1 MKKILSLLLAGL
13 MTASLF
19 AVGASADTTETIVV
33 GGPSKADGV
42 LEDNFN
48 ANNNS
53 NSGEINVKV
62 DKITHKYAVD
72 MTFDFSDLTIGNIEW
87 DVENMKY
94 VKADGNTLADSDRT
108 ITISNRSDLPVNAKV
123 AVSEDT
129 ANDFV
134 TVDVETTYKDKTTKI
149 EKATA
154 ATESNA
160 QGTATSLEVKINFK
174 SENWDNVIAHYGQ
187 LFANNPETPSYKL
200 AKITVTISKVPT
212 TEG

>member
-13 MTASLF
+13 MTASMF

-48 ANNNS
+48 ANKS

-72 MTFDFSDLTIGNIEW
+72 MTFDFSDLTIG
-87 DVENMKY
+87 
-94 VKADGNTLADSDRT
+94 KADGNTLANSDRT

-160 QGTATSLEVKINFK
+160 QGTATSLKVKINFT

-200 AKITVTISKVPT
+200 AKITVTISKVSA

>member
-13 MTASLF
+13 MTASMF

-48 ANNNS
+48 ANKS

-94 VKADGNTLADSDRT
+94 VKADGNTLANSDRT

-160 QGTATSLEVKINFK
+160 QGTATSLKVKINFT

-200 AKITVTISKVPT
+200 AKITVTISKVSA

>member
-13 MTASLF
+13 MTALVF

-48 ANNNS
+48 ANKS

-94 VKADGNTLADSDRT
+94 VKADGNTLANSDRT

-160 QGTATSLEVKINFK
+160 HGTATSLEVKINFT

-187 LFANNPETPSYKL
+187 LFANNPGTPSYKL
-200 AKITVTISKVPT
+200 AKITVTISKV

>member
-13 MTASLF
+13 MTASMF

-48 ANNNS
+48 ANKS

-94 VKADGNTLADSDRT
+94 VKADGNTLANSDRT
-108 ITISNRSDLPVNAKV
+108 ITISNRSDLPVNAEV

-154 ATESNA
+154 ATKSNA
-160 QGTATSLEVKINFK
+160 QGTATSLNVKINFT

-200 AKITVTISKVPT
+200 AKITVTISKVSA

>member
-13 MTASLF
+13 MTALVF

-33 GGPSKADGV
+33 GGPLKADGV

-48 ANNNS
+48 ANKS

-87 DVENMKY
+87 DVDNMKY
-94 VKADGNTLADSDRT
+94 VKADGNTLANSERT

-149 EKATA
+149 EI
-154 ATESNA
+154 
-160 QGTATSLEVKINFK
+160 V
-174 SENWDNVIAHYGQ
+174 
-187 LFANNPETPSYKL
+187 
-200 AKITVTISKVPT
+200 
-212 TEG
+212 